1 MPLRHHL
8 GSYQD
13 LGLSLL
19 EALQDRGHPFC
30 AGHGIAIEP
39 IDLDAREQFRQ
50 RILDPFG
57 SRRALMH
64 AVALALGASIRDRLV
79 LTAVVALGTSL
90 ALVVGERDVT
100 LMASQVM
107 SAAGAVQIPSKTSA
121 VEKEQYL
128 FVSIEGGSNPFDEPL
143 RQ

>member
-1 MPLRHHL
+1 
-8 GSYQD
+8 
-13 LGLSLL
+13 
-19 EALQDRGHPFC
+19 
-30 AGHGIAIEP
+30 
-39 IDLDAREQFRQ
+39 
-50 RILDPFG
+50 
-57 SRRALMH
+57 MH